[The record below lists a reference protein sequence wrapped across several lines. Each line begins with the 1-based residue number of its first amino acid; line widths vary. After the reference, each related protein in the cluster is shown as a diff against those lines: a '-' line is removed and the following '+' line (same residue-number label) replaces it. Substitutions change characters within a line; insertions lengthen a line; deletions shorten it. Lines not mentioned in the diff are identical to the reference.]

1 MTGVVCRLSDVLC
14 TAERLQQLFQTHRVD
29 VVGTVNLNI
38 EVTASDD
45 WRAGRQSRKLKIV
58 FLTALGGTT
67 SCLFKARSSSDVN
80 MAGRDQSPTSTSN
93 MPTKITDRNHN
104 VESKRQHRSTRQT
117 YRYGPEVNSSAQN
130 NTPETENERR
140 QSKR

>member
-1 MTGVVCRLSDVLC
+1 MKTL
-14 TAERLQQLFQTHRVD
+14 
-29 VVGTVNLNI
+29 
-38 EVTASDD
+38 AS
-45 WRAGRQSRKLKIV
+45 RAPKPETKNSFSHG
-58 FLTALGGTT
+58 LGGTT

-93 MPTKITDRNHN
+93 MSTKITDRNHN

-130 NTPETENERR
+130 NNPEAENETQTIKKMKINAAQCARV
-140 QSKR
+140 